1 MKKNILFVI
10 DSLVCAGAEKSLIT
24 LLSLMDFEKYNIDLQ
39 LFAYGRPLEQFIPK
53 EVNLLK
59 PFKYTNFTQLG
70 LRKSLITSIRN
81 RNFKMLSAR
90 IKYSLALRKEN
101 SGNIKKARLYWENIS
116 EVIEKNPKQYDI
128 AISYAQGVPT
138 FYTIDKV
145 DAYKKFAWVNVTYR
159 LQGEER
165 QFQKRYYDRYD
176 KIIAVSDSAKDIFLE
191 NFNEYKNKTEVIY
204 DINDYKMINNLSS
217 MDKGY
222 DDDFDGIRILTIGRL
237 AAQKG
242 YDIALD
248 ACKRLNNKK
257 INFRWYVLGVG
268 PLESEI
274 KNFIE
279 ENNLND
285 RFKLLGVKANP
296 YPFIRNCDIY
306 VQTSKFEGFGLAI
319 AEARILNK
327 LVVTTEFDSVY
338 NQMVQRKNGL
348 VVGMDGESVCNG
360 ILELLENKKLS
371 KDILEYLKNEKKGNL
386 EEVKKIYEL
395 IN

>member
-285 RFKLLGVKANP
+285 RFKLLGVRANP

>member
-1 MKKNILFVI
+1 M
-10 DSLVCAGAEKSLIT
+10 
-24 LLSLMDFEKYNIDLQ
+24 
-39 LFAYGRPLEQFIPK
+39 
-53 EVNLLK
+53 
-59 PFKYTNFTQLG
+59 
-70 LRKSLITSIRN
+70 
-81 RNFKMLSAR
+81 
-90 IKYSLALRKEN
+90 
-101 SGNIKKARLYWENIS
+101 
-116 EVIEKNPKQYDI
+116 
-128 AISYAQGVPT
+128 PT

-285 RFKLLGVKANP
+285 RFKLLGVRANP